1 MSKND
6 FAKGW
11 GIGLL
16 SAIPI
21 GVIILFASIFSNA
34 ISPQKMQERI
44 IENNISIECKNY
56 LLEALVKNEIADNF
70 LEITIIST
78 KDLRGSVYP
87 PMRTTWPASTIIK
100 FSLVIANLIVSE
112 DYFAVC
118 SYLRN
123 NSEIS
128 GEINIKIFNEMEFIT
143 STNQSGRQD

>member
-34 ISPQKMQERI
+34 ISPQKMQERS
-44 IENNISIECKNY
+44 IENNISTECKNY
-56 LLEALVKNEIADNF
+56 LLEALVKNEIADNY
-70 LEITIIST
+70 LESTIILT
-78 KDLRGSVYP
+78 EDLRGSDYP
-87 PMRTTWPASTIIK
+87 PMRTTWPASKTIK
-100 FSLVIANLIVSE
+100 FSLEKANLGVSE
-112 DYFAVC
+112 DYFAIC

-128 GEINIKIFNEMEFIT
+128 GEINLKIFNEMEFIT
-143 STNQSGRQD
+143 SSKD

>member
-1 MSKND
+1 MSKSD

-11 GIGLL
+11 GIGLI

-21 GVIILFASIFSNA
+21 GVVIWFASIFSNA

-44 IENNISIECKNY
+44 IENNISTECKNY

-78 KDLRGSVYP
+78 KDLRGSDYP

-100 FSLVIANLIVSE
+100 FSLEKANLGVSE
-112 DYFAVC
+112 DYFAIC

-123 NSEIS
+123 NFEIS
-128 GEINIKIFNEMEFIT
+128 GKINLKIFHEMLMP
-143 STNQSGRQD
+143 N